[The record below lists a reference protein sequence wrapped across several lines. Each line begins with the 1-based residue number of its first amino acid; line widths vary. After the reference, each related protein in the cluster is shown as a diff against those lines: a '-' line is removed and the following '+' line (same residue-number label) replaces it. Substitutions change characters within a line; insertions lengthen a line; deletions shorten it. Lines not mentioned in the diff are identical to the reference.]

1 MFRVS
6 SRETFD
12 RGKIFYYYTL
22 IRNVNSQPTQ
32 ETLKVETNFRIQNK
46 LVEHVNMRTDETTQS
61 CIADSWNFK
70 FLTRFELRIQ

>member
-32 ETLKVETNFRIQNK
+32 ETLKG
-46 LVEHVNMRTDETTQS
+46 
-61 CIADSWNFK
+61 WNFQNLKQTLEAYENENRYNKPMKYARFIK
-70 FLTRFELRIQ
+70 F